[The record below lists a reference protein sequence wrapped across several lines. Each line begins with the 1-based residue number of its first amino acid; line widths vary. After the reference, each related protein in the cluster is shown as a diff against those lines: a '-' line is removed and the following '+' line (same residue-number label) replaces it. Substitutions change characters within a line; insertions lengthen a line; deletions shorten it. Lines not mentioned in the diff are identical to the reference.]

1 MGGTF
6 KRGEIEECYWYR
18 WGMENNRARNSV
30 MVKGKQDQ
38 GGLPQW
44 TTCNKDF

>member
-18 WGMENNRARNSV
+18 WGMENNRTRNSKCDG
-30 MVKGKQDQ
+30 KGEAGSGMFTAMD
-38 GGLPQW
+38 
-44 TTCNKDF
+44 NK